1 MYGPHQ
7 YYHSN
12 AHEPQKIVRMN
23 DDILETI
30 IAKQFKYTYRYSL
43 KKFLLIASL
52 FHLKINFFAEMY
64 WFLQHLLIATS
75 TQMRNL
81 TLFRAI
87 RKHTFSITYRE

>member
-30 IAKQFKYTYRYSL
+30 IAKQFKLY
-43 KKFLLIASL
+43 I
-52 FHLKINFFAEMY
+52 
-64 WFLQHLLIATS
+64 
-75 TQMRNL
+75 
-81 TLFRAI
+81 
-87 RKHTFSITYRE
+87 